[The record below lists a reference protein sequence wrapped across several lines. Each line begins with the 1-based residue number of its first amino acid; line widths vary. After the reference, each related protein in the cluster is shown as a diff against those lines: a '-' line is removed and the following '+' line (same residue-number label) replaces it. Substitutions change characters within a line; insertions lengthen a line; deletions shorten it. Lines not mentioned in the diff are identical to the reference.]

1 MRRALRP
8 LLSRRRRP
16 FLTRGKAACRA
27 FGLATPKEGESS
39 NFLAEQLGGYTLE
52 LDADGRFSSD
62 WRGLTKK
69 GTWKLDKDALV
80 LSPTEVLGKS
90 LAESGT
96 DRALFE
102 EDNRLAI
109 SPGDST
115 LTLSAKDKDSQ
126 TVIFTKAKG

>member
-1 MRRALRP
+1 M
-8 LLSRRRRP
+8 
-16 FLTRGKAACRA
+16 
-27 FGLATPKEGESS
+27 
-39 NFLAEQLGGYTLE
+39 E